1 MRTAVLPLA
10 LLLVPGLAARDKYQ
24 AILAA
29 LDDPWVDPEGR
40 SDGGGASLAE
50 AAREA
55 EDEDRDDAAE
65 IAWVPDAR
73 LPDLGGDFSSV
84 LEEGSGGSQNRSKR
98 GWGEEDVECF
108 CIDYYEYVD
117 WDDYS
122 HYSDPED
129 CMQGHDRCNEK
140 CERESKHIVRF
151 EGMRQTLSFCGTD
164 EGWLSQRPECQC
176 LDGSDT
182 FKHSNKKKAQKKYG
196 NPNILTQF
204 AGGAAHAYEGYGSNA
219 ANLRACYQNCPSL
232 CASKKKLTG
241 GCAMPTS
248 A

>member
-10 LLLVPGLAARDKYQ
+10 LLLVPALAARDKYQ
-24 AILAA
+24 AKLAA

-129 CMQGHDRCNEK
+129 CMQGSRRCNEK
-140 CERESKHIVRF
+140 CERESKHIVFF
-151 EGMRQTLSFCGTD
+151 EGTRQTLSFCGTD
-164 EGWLSQRPECQC
+164 EGWLSHRPECQC
-176 LDGSDT
+176 LDGEDT
-182 FKHSNKKKAQKKYG
+182 FKHSNKKKALKKYG
-196 NPNILTQF
+196 RPNILTQF
-204 AGGAAHAYEGYGSNA
+204 AGGAAHAYVGYGSNA

-241 GCAMPTS
+241 GCAMP
-248 A
+248 ANA

>member
-1 MRTAVLPLA
+1 MRTAVLSLA
-10 LLLVPGLAARDKYQ
+10 LLLVPCLAARNKYED
-24 AILAA
+24 ILAA
-29 LDDPWVDPEGR
+29 LDGPEDG
-40 SDGGGASLAE
+40 SEGGGASLAE

-55 EDEDRDDAAE
+55 EDEDKAQDGAAE
-65 IAWVPDAR
+65 VHSVPDAR

-84 LEEGSGGSQNRSKR
+84 LEEGSRESQNRSKQR
-98 GWGEEDVECF
+98 YGEEDVECF

-129 CMQGHDRCNEK
+129 CMQGSQRCNEK

-164 EGWLSQRPECQC
+164 EGWLSHRPECQC
-176 LDGSDT
+176 LDGADT

-196 NPNILTQF
+196 NPNILSQF
-204 AGGAAHAYEGYGSNA
+204 AGGAAHAYDGYGSSA
-219 ANLRACYQNCPSL
+219 ANLRACYQNCPNL

-241 GCAMPTS
+241 GCAFPTH